1 MTNFGLHKVPAN
13 WPYVHLGPSYAEHEA
28 CSWEWQR
35 GRAII
40 LLKFDLVLNCHFK
53 AVLCDLISCL
63 ENSCRLESSESKRQ
77 EELCAESVQ
86 LQAYM
91 RISIGH
97 HVLVML
103 GPSRFN
109 VLAEGLRGPLHCR
122 SQSEDLLFRNGSA
135 EPRYTGRGL
144 LWRAMGG
151 KNRPSSCA
159 DTTHTYETVDSQGQ

>member
-1 MTNFGLHKVPAN
+1 MTNFGLHKAPAN

-28 CSWEWQR
+28 CSWESWR
-35 GRAII
+35 SRPII

-63 ENSCRLESSESKRQ
+63 ESSCRLESSEGKRQ
-77 EELCAESVQ
+77 EELCAESFQ
-86 LQAYM
+86 LQPYI
-91 RISIGH
+91 RVSIGQR
-97 HVLVML
+97 VLVML

-109 VLAEGLRGPLHCR
+109 VLAEGLKGLLHCR

-135 EPRYTGRGL
+135 ELRYTGGL

-151 KNRPSSCA
+151 KHGPSSCA
-159 DTTHTYETVDSQGQ
+159 DTTHTCETVDSQGQL